1 MISWFDICAIIF
13 LVIITYH
20 GTSRGIARTILD
32 IIAVLLAIFAS
43 AQIYNLISVNFLPI
57 LKTSGNLGYVIAF
70 AVVWIAVYLALDILI
85 SAVQKFVKIQFL
97 PVVEGLGGAVLG
109 FVKGVLIAGIIVQLL
124 MLSPISTVTMENI
137 KGSMTSRLTLPALRE
152 TYSKAFALF
161 PKIDFFIRERIIPST
176 PSAPTKVK

>member
-1 MISWFDICAIIF
+1 MISWVDICAIIF

-20 GTSRGIARTILD
+20 GALRGIARTILD

-43 AQIYNLISVNFLPI
+43 SQIYNLISVNALPI
-57 LKTSGNLGYVIAF
+57 LKTSGNLGYAITF
-70 AVVWIAVYLALDILI
+70 AVVWIAVYLALDILL

-97 PVVEGLGGAVLG
+97 PVVERLGGGALG
-109 FVKGVLIAGIIVQLL
+109 FVKGALITGIVIQLL
-124 MLSPISTVTMENI
+124 LISPLPMVATGDIR
-137 KGSMTSRLTLPALRE
+137 GSMASKLTLPTLRE